1 MNTLLRVL
9 ALIPLL
15 LITSC
20 KKESNP
26 VEPSSPNSPSTPG
39 AITIGTVFD
48 GGTQTISP
56 SGGTFA
62 VNKTGDPLNGFQIA
76 VPPSGFS
83 ASKTFT
89 LSYATIT
96 AHQFGSSFTPVS
108 PLMTISYE
116 GGYSSMPMQVKVP
129 ITLSAGSYAM
139 GFLYDETTGKLE
151 ALPTVRCDGSS
162 ITIATRHFTHPGQA
176 LGKGFQKGTV
186 HPYANLV
193 IVSALESY
201 LAGHAVISSGFT
213 PGVDDWEFPNEG
225 SYIQSMGHCSGQSMT
240 AIWYYYIQKL
250 GIGEHSLSHQ
260 FDKLNNPADPGFLW
274 FDNPRGIRLASTIQS
289 DFSFDDFAEKATWM
303 SRHPD
308 SIWRD
313 FISAMLRDGSP
324 QLVFAMSS
332 TQHVAHAMIVYKIDV
347 VAQILYVADPNYPG
361 NIDPATKISSV
372 RQIRYQGGVLQPY
385 ASALAAGQPGYTFD
399 KIVFGAKTAYIDWA
413 QIASRWVEF
422 LQGTIGN
429 DRYPAY
435 TLLATLPGSSTDSPL
450 VDGLDVKGTSIQMK
464 CSSTDVTESVP
475 GSDHLQYL
483 SVYDAAGNLLSGTT
497 AINHGIL
504 QVPLAPGNN
513 MLGLAIF
520 AKPEAGDSEFVDF
533 KWVTVHR
540 QVGLTISTTEVDKA
554 PLVATGLVNKAYTFV
569 ASSGGIVPKSS
580 SLKYTW
586 SFGDGTG
593 QTVVNIDSTVVHTFT
608 QAGVDTVKL
617 TLTDATSTVGTASA
631 VAQIATS
638 TQPLITAIRPDTA
651 RPGETV
657 TIIGTNFGAAAVGYV
672 YIPVVNG
679 YALYGPNNVI
689 SYTTTQIKLVIPQGT
704 ISGDFYIVNNTH
716 GSNHFPFTLDTSP
729 AVDSV
734 YVTTR
739 NNTRNNW
746 GMVGDL
752 TYIDGKNLQLNSQD
766 TTKAL
771 FGSSQVSGSRSTWGE
786 VQARI
791 PSGLSGSIN
800 VGVLTRAGL
809 RSNTQPFMVGI
820 PDNVLKSNAHVTC
833 QFGFNV
839 IYYDSLK
846 KKIDTTFVSANI
858 APLTG
863 TWSSNVFSASWT
875 DASAGTSG
883 TISLTIPQPAAS
895 IASVDLLY
903 KYQASNWDAA
913 HRVEV
918 HYKAQNMTVWTPSS
932 SGGYF
937 SATTPAELARVSTS
951 ITGYVVGR
959 TGLQIGGNPI
969 QQLLP
974 ISGSVYFTL
983 NDIQY

>member
-9 ALIPLL
+9 VLISLL

-20 KKESNP
+20 KKGSNL
-26 VEPSSPNSPSTPG
+26 VEPSSPNSPGTSG
-39 AITIGTVFD
+39 AITTGTVLD
-48 GGTQTISP
+48 GGAQTIPP
-56 SGGTFA
+56 SGGTFT
-62 VNKTGDPLNGFQIA
+62 VNKAGDPLNGFQIA

-96 AHQFGSSFTPVS
+96 AHQFGDSFNPVS
-108 PLMTISYE
+108 PLITISYE

-129 ITLSAGSYAM
+129 ITLPAGSYAM
-139 GFLYDETTGKLE
+139 GFLYDDVTGKLE
-151 ALPTVRCDGSS
+151 ALPTVRCDGNS
-162 ITIATRHFTHPGQA
+162 ITVATRHFTHSGQA
-176 LGKGFQKGTV
+176 LGKGLRKATE
-186 HPYANLV
+186 HPYAKLV
-193 IVSALESY
+193 VSSALESY

-213 PGVDDWEFPNEG
+213 PGTDDWEFPNEG
-225 SYIQSMGHCSGQSMT
+225 SYIQSKGHCSGQSMT

-250 GIGEHSLSHQ
+250 GVGEHSLFHQ
-260 FDKLNNPADPGFLW
+260 FDKLNNPADPEFLW
-274 FDNPRGIRLASTIQS
+274 FDNPHGIRLASIIQS
-289 DFSFDDFAEKATWM
+289 DYNFDDFAEKATNM

-324 QLVFAMSS
+324 QMLFAMNS
-332 TQHVAHAMIVYKIDV
+332 TAHVAHAMVVYKIDV

-361 NIDPATKISSV
+361 NIDPATKTSSV

-399 KIVFGAKTAYIDWA
+399 KIVFGAKTAYIDWS
-413 QIASRWVEF
+413 QIANRWVEF

-429 DRYPAY
+429 DKFPAY
-435 TLLATLPGSSTDSPL
+435 TLLVTLPGSSTDSPL
-450 VDGLDVKGTSIQMK
+450 VDGLDVKGTSIQLK
-464 CSSTDVTESVP
+464 CSSTDVMVSVP

-483 SVYDAAGNLLSGTT
+483 SVYDAAGNLLIGTT
-497 AINHGIL
+497 ASNHGLL
-504 QVPLAPGNN
+504 QVPLAPGSNT
-513 MLGLAIF
+513 LGLAIF
-520 AKPEAGDSEFVDF
+520 AKPDISDSVFVDF

-540 QVGLTISTTEVDKA
+540 QVGLTITTTEIDKA

-569 ASSGGIVPKSS
+569 ASSGGVAPKSS
-580 SLKYTW
+580 GLKYTW

-593 QTVVNIDSTVVHTFT
+593 QTVVNNDSTVVHTFT

-617 TLTDATSTVGTASA
+617 TLTDAASTVGTASV

-638 TQPLITAIRPDTA
+638 TQPVITAIRPDTA
-651 RPGETV
+651 RPGELV
-657 TIIGTNFGAAAVGYV
+657 TIIGSNLGAAAVGYV
-672 YIPVVNG
+672 YIPVTNG
-679 YALYGPNNVI
+679 YALFGPNNVI
-689 SYTTTQIKLVIPQGT
+689 SYTSTQVKFLLPQGT
-704 ISGDFYIVNNTH
+704 ISGDIYIVNNTH
-716 GSNHFPFTLDTSP
+716 GSNHFPFTVDMSP
-729 AVDSV
+729 AVDSI
-734 YVTTR
+734 YVATR
-739 NNTRNNW
+739 NNARNTW
-746 GMVGDL
+746 GMAGDL
-752 TYIDGKNLQLNSQD
+752 AFIDGKNLQLNSQD
-766 TTKAL
+766 VTTAL
-771 FGSSQVSGSRSTWGE
+771 FGSLQVSGSRSTWGE

-791 PSGLSGSIN
+791 PAGLSGTVN
-800 VGVLTRAGL
+800 VGVLTQAGL
-809 RSNTQPFMVGI
+809 RSNTQPFLIGI
-820 PDNVLKSNAHVTC
+820 PDNILKSNSHVSC

-846 KKIDTTFVSANI
+846 KKVDTTFVSANI
-858 APLTG
+858 APMTG
-863 TWSSNVFSASWT
+863 TWSGNVFSASWT

-883 TISLTIPQPAAS
+883 TISLTIPQPAVS
-895 IASVDLLY
+895 ITSVDLLY
-903 KYQASNWDAA
+903 KYQASYWDAA

-918 HYKAQNMTVWTPSS
+918 HYKAQNMTAWTSSS

-969 QQLLP
+969 QLLLP
-974 ISGSVYFTL
+974 TSGSVYFTL
-983 NDIQY
+983 SDIKY